1 MELRLVY
8 EPEFGT
14 VVPGS
19 VGKLRNTRT
28 SHVGGTQKT
37 YDQSREVMEMGWFLK
52 DSNGPDR

>member
-37 YDQSREVMEMGWFLK
+37 YDQSREVMEMG
-52 DSNGPDR
+52 